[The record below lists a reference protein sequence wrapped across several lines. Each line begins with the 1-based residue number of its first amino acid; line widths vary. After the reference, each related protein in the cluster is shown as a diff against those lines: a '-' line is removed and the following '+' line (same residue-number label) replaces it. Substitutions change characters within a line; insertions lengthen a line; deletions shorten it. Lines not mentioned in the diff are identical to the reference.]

1 MLENVDLSKALDKKT
16 YKKWMLELRQKLWD
30 LQRQVLDAGI
40 PVVVVFEGW
49 DAAGKGDSINYLAEW
64 LDPRGTRVQPISA
77 PLEDELL
84 RPFLWR
90 FWLKLPEKGRMA
102 IFDRSWYGRV
112 LVERIDKLCKKKEW
126 QQAYE
131 EINQF
136 ERQLTDDGMVVVKFW
151 LHISKKEQ
159 KKRFRKCEKDPV
171 LRWKVTEED
180 WKHHKQYNDYLQATE
195 EMLERTSTS
204 SAPWTVVESTDR
216 RYRRVKVYQTLC
228 DAIQEGLIKHKREA
242 VDEPAPPPVEP
253 LTPPETEETEESAEI
268 SALQQLPTILET
280 VDLSKTLSREDYE
293 KELGKYQ
300 VRLRELEFECY
311 NHRLPVIFVYEGWD
325 AAGKGGNI
333 RRMTA
338 HLDPRGYSVIPI
350 AAPTGEEN
358 QHHYLWRFWRHL
370 PKAGHLTIFDRSWY
384 GRIMVERVEGFCTEA
399 EWRRAF
405 QEIREFEQQLTNF
418 GSVILKFWLHISPE
432 EQLRRFKDREDNKYK
447 RYKLTDEDLRNR
459 EKWDDYRVAVVD
471 MLRYTSTTYAPWT
484 IVEGDS
490 KLWARVK
497 TLRTT
502 CEAIEQGLKN
512 KQGRVH

>member
-1 MLENVDLSKALDKKT
+1 MLENVDLSKSLDKKT
-16 YKKWMLELRQKLWD
+16 YKELIPELRQKLWEF
-30 LQRQVLDAGI
+30 QRQALEAKL

-49 DAAGKGDSINYLAEW
+49 DASGKGDSINYLARW
-64 LDPRGTRVQPISA
+64 LDPRGAHFHPVSA

-90 FWLKLPEKGRMA
+90 FWLNLPAAGRMG

-126 QQAYE
+126 RQAYD

-136 ERQLTDDGMVVVKFW
+136 ERQLTDDGMVIVKFW

-159 KKRFRKCEKDPV
+159 RKRFRKCEKDPA
-171 LRWKVTEED
+171 LRWKITEED
-180 WKHHKQYNDYLQATE
+180 WRHHKQYSDYLQAAE

-204 SAPWTVVESTDR
+204 NAPWTVVESTDR
-216 RYRRVKVYQTLC
+216 RYRRVKIYQTLC
-228 DAIQEGLIKHKREA
+228 AAIQAGLIKQEQRKSAEA
-242 VDEPAPPPVEP
+242 VKSRLEDEEIPAPQEP
-253 LTPPETEETEESAEI
+253 S
-268 SALQQLPTILET
+268 TILDT
-280 VDLSKTLSREDYE
+280 VELGKTLEKDEYE
-293 KELGKYQ
+293 KQLAKYQ

-311 NHRLPVIFVYEGWD
+311 NHRLPVVIAYEGWD
-325 AAGKGGNI
+325 AGGKGGNI
-333 RRMTA
+333 RRMIA

-350 AAPTGEEN
+350 AAPTGDEIE
-358 QHHYLWRFWRHL
+358 HHYLWRFWKHL

-384 GRIMVERVEGFCTEA
+384 GRIMVERIEGFCTEA

-405 QEIREFEQQLTNF
+405 QEIREFEQQLANF
-418 GSVILKFWLHISPE
+418 GAVILKFWMHISFE
-432 EQLRRFKDREDNKYK
+432 EQLRRFEDRKNTEYK
-447 RYKLTDEDLRNR
+447 RYKLTDEDWRNR
-459 EKWDDYRVAVVD
+459 EKWDVYREAVVD

-490 KLWARVK
+490 KQWARVK

-502 CEAIEQGLKN
+502 CKAIEQALKR
-512 KQGRVH
+512 KQGRMHIT